1 MKLIA
6 QVMLHPI
13 CVLSH
18 LLCTCKHCN
27 RSGRIQPVS
36 LGGEISVIFSSQ
48 VSVGNQVSF
57 RNVQN
62 RGEKS
67 YFCRF

>member
-27 RSGRIQPVS
+27 R
-36 LGGEISVIFSSQ
+36 GGSSP
-48 VSVGNQVSF
+48 
-57 RNVQN
+57 
-62 RGEKS
+62 
-67 YFCRF
+67 